1 MGPGD
6 PLRSTV
12 VPSTTV
18 AILPIGSPTT
28 ESGPAVGSGH
38 GHEKGSIGMPV
49 EIIGMVGTRDASE
62 IKGPLVD
69 GPVVDWMDGPVI
81 DPDYLVDISRAH
93 EQAGFDRVLVG
104 YGAVAPEG
112 WAVAASVLHHT
123 ERLKV
128 LVAHRPGFVQPALLA
143 RKAATLDHLTGG
155 GRIAIHF
162 ITGGDEADQRREG
175 DFVPHDARYRRTGEV
190 MSIVRRMWEEGA
202 PFDFEGEFF
211 RYEGAFTSVKPVSP
225 GRDPALLR
233 RGLARRHRGR
243 RGPRRRLRLLGRAP
257 GRRGGADELHRAG
270 GGESRTYPPLQHLAA
285 SHHRRHRGRGLGEGR
300 VDRRDR
306 RPSGSSWPRSGWP
319 AGRRRYQGLGGAAN
333 ATLSVDRDTGG
344 TTSVGRKR
352 LIAMSAEREVYDE
365 RLWMKVANLTGAA
378 GNSTALVGTP
388 EQVAEAMLRYYD
400 LGITTLLLKGFDP
413 VPDAVEF
420 GKELLPMVR
429 EGVED
434 RSSSRPLT
442 A

>member
-1 MGPGD
+1 M
-6 PLRSTV
+6 
-12 VPSTTV
+12 
-18 AILPIGSPTT
+18 PI
-28 ESGPAVGSGH
+28 
-38 GHEKGSIGMPV
+38 

-69 GPVVDWMDGPVI
+69 GPVVDWMDGPVV
-81 DPDYLVDISRAH
+81 DPGYLVEISRAH
-93 EQAGFDRVLVG
+93 EDAGFDRVLVG
-104 YGAVAPEG
+104 YGAVGPEG
-112 WAVAASVLHHT
+112 WAVASSVLHHT
-123 ERLKV
+123 DHLKV

-143 RKAATLDHLTGG
+143 REAATLDHLTGG

-190 MSIVRRMWEEGA
+190 MSLVRRMWEEDS
-202 PFDFEGEFF
+202 PFDYDGEFF
-211 RYEGAFTSVKPVSP
+211 RYEGAFTSVKPASP
-225 GRDPALLR
+225 GGIPLYFAGASPAAIDVGAAQADVYAFWGEPRAAVADRMSSIVQVAERFGRHLR
-233 RGLARRHRGR
+233 FSISLRPIIADTEGEAWEKAEWIAEKTAERIELAKERM
-243 RGPRRRLRLLGRAP
+243 
-257 GRRGGADELHRAG
+257 AG
-270 GGESRTYPPLQHLAA
+270 GQ
-285 SHHRRHRGRGLGEGR
+285 
-300 VDRRDR
+300 DD
-306 RPSGSSWPRSGWP
+306 
-319 AGRRRYQGLGGAAN
+319 YQGLGGKAN
-333 ATLSVDRDTGG
+333 ATLSVDRDTSG

-400 LGITTLLLKGFDP
+400 LGCTTLLLKGFDP
-413 VPDAVEF
+413 VPDAIQF

-429 EGVED
+429 ERAEH
-434 RSSSRPLT
+434 RSGARPLT